1 MGIGPLSICMALL
14 WPISFHTHI
23 IFFSIP
29 CSLIIEI
36 ISLPANIC
44 EKSVILWVPYPMS
57 DAFQTVSDMN
67 VSGNYED
74 SAIYRDPASE
84 GDWRKFFWG
93 GDDLFRLVL
102 EKDARGAALNGA
114 AQPIDDFMYQVD
126 GKMLNYFDAAGFSF
140 KVEFQPD
147 K

>member
-1 MGIGPLSICMALL
+1 
-14 WPISFHTHI
+14 
-23 IFFSIP
+23 
-29 CSLIIEI
+29 
-36 ISLPANIC
+36 
-44 EKSVILWVPYPMS
+44 MS